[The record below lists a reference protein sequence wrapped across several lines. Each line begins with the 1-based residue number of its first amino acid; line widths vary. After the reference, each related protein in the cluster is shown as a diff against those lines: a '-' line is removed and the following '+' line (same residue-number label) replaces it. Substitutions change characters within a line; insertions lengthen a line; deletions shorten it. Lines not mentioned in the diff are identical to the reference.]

1 MLFFT
6 RFLQLKQKTN
16 IMKRHLFWM
25 IYIAFVISV
34 LATNWHSNILSFNQP
49 QAFGKILIWL
59 VFFSFSAY
67 TIYCSLTE
75 HFFKSLKHIL
85 TFKWGIQIGTDL
97 EIGLFL
103 SLFIIHWHSG
113 SWIVTMLWI
122 FPCVLFGNL
131 TTLLYFV
138 VHYDALVA
146 LFSK

>member
-1 MLFFT
+1 
-6 RFLQLKQKTN
+6 
-16 IMKRHLFWM
+16 MKRHLFWM

-85 TFKWGIQIGTDL
+85 AFKWGIQIGTDL

-103 SLFIIHWHSG
+103 SLFLIHWHSG
-113 SWIVTMLWI
+113 SWIITMLWI
-122 FPCVLFGNL
+122 LPCVVFGNL

-146 LFSK
+146 LFTNQIK